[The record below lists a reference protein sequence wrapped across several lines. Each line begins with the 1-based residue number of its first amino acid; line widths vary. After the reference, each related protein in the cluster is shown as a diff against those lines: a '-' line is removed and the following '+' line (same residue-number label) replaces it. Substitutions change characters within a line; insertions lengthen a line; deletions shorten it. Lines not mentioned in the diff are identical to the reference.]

1 MTLTDA
7 GPLVALLDADE
18 PDHGRCREALDQIRL
33 PLLTT
38 WPAFTEAMYLIGRA
52 GGRKGQEALWQ
63 LVLRDDLVIAPRSK
77 RTAERTALLMEKY
90 ADRPMDL
97 ADATIVALAEEREE
111 ARIFT
116 LDAHFEIYRLKGRRR
131 FDIVPA

>member
-18 PDHGRCREALDQIRL
+18 PDHERCRTSLDQLRL

-52 GGRKGQEALWQ
+52 GGWTGQKALWQ
-63 LVLRDDLVIAPRSK
+63 LLLREDLVIAPPSR
-77 RTAERTALLMEKY
+77 RATERAAGLMEKY
-90 ADRPMDL
+90 AGRPMDL
-97 ADATIVALAEEREE
+97 ADATLVALAEERRIT
-111 ARIFT
+111 RIFT
-116 LDAHFEIYRLKGRRR
+116 LDADFGLYRVGRRR
-131 FDIVPA
+131 FEVVPA